1 MHLAFSCPIEAVEG
15 QIWPHVLGGKW
26 WKQQGFEQDML
37 AMFNFSFFWN
47 SWIFC
52 SPLCAIKK
60 MKKTTHSVSCWKGR
74 EKKKLGLKCGW
85 KGCGYPGGVA
95 GIAKLIYKQRQL
107 CWGRNLAQVLS
118 AAAFFLILLEGHLYC
133 DGEAKG
139 CSCYYWEAP
148 EDQKQI
154 SAASTGRVSGDA
166 DPGGESV
173 LWRGDA
179 L

>member
-1 MHLAFSCPIEAVEG
+1 MHLAFSSPIEAVEG
-15 QIWPHVLGGKW
+15 HTWPHVSGGKW
-26 WKQQGFEQDML
+26 WKQQGFEQDIL
-37 AMFNFSFFWN
+37 AMFNFSFWN

-52 SPLCAIKK
+52 SPLLTLSHAEKEGK
-60 MKKTTHSVSCWKGR
+60 
-74 EKKKLGLKCGW
+74 KKKLGLKSGW

-107 CWGRNLAQVLS
+107 CWGRNLAQVLW
-118 AAAFFLILLEGHLYC
+118 AAGFSLILLEGHLYC

-154 SAASTGRVSGDA
+154 SAASTSWVSGDA

-173 LWRGDA
+173 LWCGDA